1 MSRKGK
7 YDDTFKTQALK
18 LAKEVGATEAARQL
32 GITRYQIYNWTRLV
46 ADGKFSPVDAQKS
59 AEGAL
64 TLREENKLLKEQLK
78 QSTKR
83 INNLVKENEFLKEA
97 SAFFAASHP
106 KLKKMNDLNI

>member
-1 MSRKGK
+1 MSRKSQ

-18 LAKEVGATEAARQL
+18 LAKEVGATEAAKQL
-32 GITRYQIYNWTRLV
+32 CITRYQIYNWTKDV
-46 ADGKFSPVDAQKS
+46 TNGKFSPVDAPKS
-59 AEGAL
+59 ADSAL

-83 INNLVKENEFLKEA
+83 INYLVKENNFLKEA

-106 KLKKMNDLNI
+106 KLKKMDDLNI

>member
-7 YDDTFKTQALK
+7 YDDTFKQQALK

-32 GITRYQIYNWTRLV
+32 GLTRYQLYNWTRRYSE
-46 ADGKFSPVDAQKS
+46 ANFSAVDALKS
-59 AEGAL
+59 VDSAL

-83 INNLVKENEFLKEA
+83 INNLMRENEFLKEA